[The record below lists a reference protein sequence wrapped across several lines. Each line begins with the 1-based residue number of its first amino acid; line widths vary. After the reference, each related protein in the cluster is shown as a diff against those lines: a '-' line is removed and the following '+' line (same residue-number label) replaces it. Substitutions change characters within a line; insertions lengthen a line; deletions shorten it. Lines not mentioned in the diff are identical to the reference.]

1 MELLKERILKEGV
14 VIGNDILKVGS
25 FLNQEMDV
33 ALFREMG
40 REWKR
45 LYEGETITKILTIEN
60 SGIGIACVAAEVF
73 GDLPVVFAKRSKT
86 SNVSGEVYSA
96 NVRSFTHGVTS
107 DIFVSKDYLK
117 PEDHILIIDDF
128 LANGEALRGLIELV
142 HQAGATLIGAGIAI
156 EKGFQPGGRL
166 LRKENC
172 RIESLA
178 IIRSMSE
185 KDGIQFDN

>member
-14 VIGNDILKVGS
+14 VIGNDVLKVGS

-33 ALFREMG
+33 ALLREMG
-40 REWKR
+40 KEWKR
-45 LYEGETITKILTIEN
+45 LYEGETVTKILTIEN

-73 GDLPVVFAKRSKT
+73 GDLPVVFAKRAKT

-142 HQAGATLIGAGIAI
+142 HQAGATLVGAGIAI